1 MRMSLAEKARRM
13 AVAQEEAGLE
23 IVYCVELFMDFVEVK
38 GEMGGDVYRRR
49 VYFNDDG
56 SIKYMV
62 EK

>member
-1 MRMSLAEKARRM
+1 MLSRTEKLRRMS
-13 AVAQEEAGLE
+13 VAQDEAGLE
-23 IVYCVELFMDFVEVK
+23 IVYSVDLFMDFVEVK